1 MPPGP
6 ATPPPGAGDVVG
18 ALADQQGE
26 LAGLLE
32 QRDDAGWRAPSR
44 CEGWSVQDVVCHLAQ
59 TNEMAVASVRGDL
72 PATLAR
78 LTEGLGAATGVDEG
92 AELMVRAGRSASPAV
107 VHRRWADSAR
117 DQVEAFRA
125 ADPHARLQW
134 VAGELAAATLAT
146 TRLAETWIHT
156 CDVAAADGTRPAPT
170 DRLWHVARL
179 AWRTLP
185 HAFARQDRSL
195 SGPVA
200 FRLTGPDDS
209 PWHLEP
215 DGTAAV
221 TVVSG
226 PAEELCEVAAR
237 RTDPS
242 ATALVAT
249 GPDAEAV
256 LALVRTW
263 A

>member
-1 MPPGP
+1 M
-6 ATPPPGAGDVVG
+6 VG
-18 ALADQQGE
+18 ALADQQAE
-26 LAGLLE
+26 LAALLAH
-32 QRDDAGWRAPSR
+32 RDDEGWRSPSR
-44 CEGWSVQDVVCHLAQ
+44 CAGWSVQDVVCHLAQ

-78 LTEGLGAATGVDEG
+78 LTEGLAAAHSVDDG
-92 AELMVRAGRSASPAV
+92 AELMVRAGRSATPAE
-107 VHRRWADSAR
+107 VHRRWSDSAR

-125 ADPHARLQW
+125 GDPHARLQW

-156 CDVAAADGTRPAPT
+156 GDVAAADGGRPAPT

-185 HAFARQDRSL
+185 HAFARQGRSL

-200 FRLTGPDDS
+200 FRLTGPDGR
-209 PWHLEP
+209 PWDLEP
-215 DGTAAV
+215 EGPAV

-237 RTDPS
+237 RTDPA
-242 ATALVAT
+242 ATALRAA
-249 GPDAEAV
+249 GPDADVV
-256 LALVRTW
+256 LAVVRTW